1 MGFMLSTV
9 KLSPSSV
16 ANSASRPPGVVQSEA
31 HLLSATTQARLAREA
46 SRGSVRAPI
55 AEKPGARIVATMAA
69 PQGSTEKTPLI
80 SRKTGLPVYEPQ
92 SVMSSAHVF
101 REYKQKGLPMP
112 ETKPV
117 QAAGERSF
125 FLPIVLALG
134 VGAVAASTLFESG
147 SMVLPPVATAALM
160 QERDAVL
167 TMTTTAALADAE
179 VEAEKRL
186 MEQQPLWLQRSRA

>member
-1 MGFMLSTV
+1 M
-9 KLSPSSV
+9 K
-16 ANSASRPPGVVQSEA
+16 RVVQSEA
-31 HLLSATTQARLAREA
+31 HLLSATTQARLAWEA

-147 SMVLPPVATAALM
+147 SMVLPPVATALM
-160 QERDAVL
+160 QEQPVL

>member
-1 MGFMLSTV
+1 M
-9 KLSPSSV
+9 K
-16 ANSASRPPGVVQSEA
+16 RVVQSEA

>member
-1 MGFMLSTV
+1 
-9 KLSPSSV
+9 
-16 ANSASRPPGVVQSEA
+16 
-31 HLLSATTQARLAREA
+31 
-46 SRGSVRAPI
+46 
-55 AEKPGARIVATMAA
+55 MAA
-69 PQGSTEKTPLI
+69 PQGSAEKTPLI

-125 FLPIVLALG
+125 FLPIVLVLG

-147 SMVLPPVATAALM
+147 SVVLPPVATALM
-160 QERDAVL
+160 QEQPVL

>member
-1 MGFMLSTV
+1 M
-9 KLSPSSV
+9 
-16 ANSASRPPGVVQSEA
+16 
-31 HLLSATTQARLAREA
+31 
-46 SRGSVRAPI
+46 
-55 AEKPGARIVATMAA
+55 EKPGARIVAAMSA
-69 PQGSTEKTPLI
+69 PQGSAEKAPLI

-117 QAAGERSF
+117 PAGAGERSL
-125 FLPIVLALG
+125 FLPIVLVLG
-134 VGAVAASTLFESG
+134 VGAVAATTLFESG
-147 SMVLPPVATAALM
+147 SVVLPPVATTALM
-160 QERDAVL
+160 QEQRDAVL
-167 TMTTTAALADAE
+167 AMTSTAALADAE